1 MKASDLMVKCLEAEG
16 VERIFGVPGEEN
28 ADMMISLL
36 DSKIEFVLCR
46 HEQAAAFMADTYG
59 RLTGKSGVCLA
70 TLGPGA
76 TNLVTGLADANMD
89 RAPVVAI
96 VGQGSTKRLHKESH
110 QNMDSIRMFEPIS
123 KWAQSIYSAG
133 NITEVVRKAFKV
145 AETEKP
151 GVCVIELPED
161 VAKQEIDEEP
171 MVPMKVRRPAADH
184 KAIKAAFELIEA
196 AERPIILA
204 GNGAVRKRAAVQ
216 LRRLAHKTGI
226 GVVNTFMGKGAV
238 PMDDSHCLYTMGLG
252 SGDYNNLAFDDAD
265 LVLAV
270 GYDLV
275 EYSPAAWNR
284 TNKAT
289 TKIVHI
295 DFNPA
300 EVDRDYPATV
310 EIVSDLADALWQ
322 LNEALNEKHGGKL
335 PLFDIEDRAKLRNI
349 MTEDFAAEKDDTGFP
364 VKPQRIL
371 WDVREFLG
379 PDDILLSDVGAHKM
393 WISRYFQCLQANTCL
408 ISNGFCTMGFAMPGS
423 IGAKFAQPD
432 RKILS
437 ISGDAGFMMNVQELE
452 TAVRLKQNVVAM
464 VWLDGEYGL
473 IKWKQQNG
481 FNGRHSDLKFG
492 NPDFA
497 KLADSFGMWGRE
509 ITAAEQITP
518 ALEEA
523 FQQPGPALV
532 AVPVD
537 YAENMKL
544 TDRLGNVSV
553 AI

>member
-1 MKASDLMVKCLEAEG
+1 MKASDLIVKCLEAEG

-123 KWAQSIYSAG
+123 KWAQSIYSAD
-133 NITEVVRKAFKV
+133 NITEVVRKAFKL

-161 VAKQEIDEEP
+161 VAKQEIDDQP
-171 MVPMKVRRPAADH
+171 MVPVKVRRPAADH
-184 KAIKAAFELIEA
+184 KAIKAALELIESA
-196 AERPIILA
+196 KRPIILA
-204 GNGAVRKRAAVQ
+204 GNGAVRKRAAMQ

-238 PMDDSHCLYTMGLG
+238 PMDDSHCL
-252 SGDYNNLAFDDAD
+252 
-265 LVLAV
+265 
-270 GYDLV
+270 
-275 EYSPAAWNR
+275 
-284 TNKAT
+284 
-289 TKIVHI
+289 
-295 DFNPA
+295 
-300 EVDRDYPATV
+300 
-310 EIVSDLADALWQ
+310 
-322 LNEALNEKHGGKL
+322 
-335 PLFDIEDRAKLRNI
+335 
-349 MTEDFAAEKDDTGFP
+349 
-364 VKPQRIL
+364 
-371 WDVREFLG
+371 
-379 PDDILLSDVGAHKM
+379 
-393 WISRYFQCLQANTCL
+393 

-423 IGAKFAQPD
+423 IGAKFAHPD

-452 TAVRLKQNVVAM
+452 TAVRL
-464 VWLDGEYGL
+464 
-473 IKWKQQNG
+473 
-481 FNGRHSDLKFG
+481 
-492 NPDFA
+492 
-497 KLADSFGMWGRE
+497 
-509 ITAAEQITP
+509 
-518 ALEEA
+518 
-523 FQQPGPALV
+523 
-532 AVPVD
+532 
-537 YAENMKL
+537 
-544 TDRLGNVSV
+544 
-553 AI
+553 

>member
-1 MKASDLMVKCLEAEG
+1 MPPAPAKLKPCEVGRFRLSYNFDIMDRTERFYRIDQLLNERRAVSMRTFIEELKVSPATFKRDLQYMRERLNAPIVWDRELRGYRFDPNEPAASSYALPGLWFNASEIHALLSMQQLLADVQPGLLEPHIEPLRS
-16 VERIFGVPGEEN
+16 RIRL
-28 ADMMISLL
+28 LL
-36 DSKIEFVLCR
+36 DGDDHSAEEVQRRIRVLSMAARSVAPCFFETVSSALLSRRRLQLVHYSRGRDEETGREVSPQRLVHYRDNWYLDTWCHLRRGLRSFAVDGFR
-46 HEQAAAFMADTYG
+46 HASLSDKKAREVPARVLDRELGSGYG
-59 RLTGKSGVCLA
+59 
-70 TLGPGA
+70 
-76 TNLVTGLADANMD
+76 
-89 RAPVVAI
+89 I
-96 VGQGSTKRLHKESH
+96 
-110 QNMDSIRMFEPIS
+110 F
-123 KWAQSIYSAG
+123 AG
-133 NITEVVRKAFKV
+133 
-145 AETEKP
+145 AETCRACLRFSP
-151 GVCVIELPED
+151 H
-161 VAKQEIDEEP
+161 
-171 MVPMKVRRPAADH
+171 H
-184 KAIKAAFELIEA
+184 KAIKAAVALIEA

-300 EVDRDYPATV
+300 EVDRDYPA
-310 EIVSDLADALWQ
+310 S
-322 LNEALNEKHGGKL
+322 GGNCVRPGRCVVAAERGAQRKARREVAAFSISRIA
-335 PLFDIEDRAKLRNI
+335 PSCRNI

-408 ISNGFCTMGFAMPGS
+408 ISNGFCTMGF
-423 IGAKFAQPD
+423 
-432 RKILS
+432 R
-437 ISGDAGFMMNVQELE
+437 DAGLDWRKVCPTGPQDS
-452 TAVRLKQNVVAM
+452 VDQRRCRLHDERA
-464 VWLDGEYGL
+464 GAG
-473 IKWKQQNG
+473 
-481 FNGRHSDLKFG
+481 
-492 NPDFA
+492 
-497 KLADSFGMWGRE
+497 
-509 ITAAEQITP
+509 
-518 ALEEA
+518 
-523 FQQPGPALV
+523 
-532 AVPVD
+532 
-537 YAENMKL
+537 
-544 TDRLGNVSV
+544 DRGAS
-553 AI
+553 